1 MCSSDLKHTILKGN
15 ATSSCNILHIVFP
28 WPQQIRR
35 LFLSLLKVM
44 RSFLPTLFSPAPY
57 FFFFFLSIFI
67 LFLFLWPEQSNGV
80 PVFWLRWIGCNFIK
94 SWHEQSLHRFS
105 WSVQHKSHSLTGHS
119 FYACP
124 NNTRNSQRELN
135 SLPHDENI
143 ETKQALNQSVGV
155 VSHLSFNLLDSEACP
170 QSWKIIHSYGRTPPI
185 GVNIFSSISYWYHNH
200 ANRSV
205 KCYLDLA

>member
-1 MCSSDLKHTILKGN
+1 MTTTNKKTIPESPKSN
-15 ATSSCNILHIVFP
+15 AKLPSNFILTCTL
-28 WPQQIRR
+28 
-35 LFLSLLKVM
+35 LF
-44 RSFLPTLFSPAPY
+44 FY
-57 FFFFFLSIFI
+57 FLSIFI

-143 ETKQALNQSVGV
+143 ETKQALNQSLGV
-155 VSHLSFNLLDSEACP
+155 VSHLSFNLLDSEAYLNLE
-170 QSWKIIHSYGRTPPI
+170 KLFPPM
-185 GVNIFSSISYWYHNH
+185 GG
-200 ANRSV
+200 
-205 KCYLDLA
+205 LPL